1 MNEDFKLYPYFSLAT
16 LAKVADKAGYN
27 YYELTHKI
35 LGETNSSINNI
46 CKKLSLQK
54 AFVYNGK
61 AIPCF
66 FSLEDMKRMN
76 EEAERYNNFLD
87 ILKEEYNL
95 YDYDAI
101 IVDMSWN
108 YHTF

>member
-1 MNEDFKLYPYFSLAT
+1 
-16 LAKVADKAGYN
+16 
-27 YYELTHKI
+27 
-35 LGETNSSINNI
+35 
-46 CKKLSLQK
+46 
-54 AFVYNGK
+54 
-61 AIPCF
+61 
-66 FSLEDMKRMN
+66 MKRMN

-87 ILKEEYNL
+87 VLKEEYNL